1 MITIQ
6 YKASVLLLCDLS
18 QSQLRSPPVSSLG
31 VVPDLVT
38 SFHPNPLRNRTVLLL
53 FLGQESL
60 DSESLV
66 RRHDEKPESD
76 AQCVMVMAE
85 ARKTT
90 NYFYGRL
97 EFGTA
102 FLRLLFLA
110 RFTMGRYSKNVIC
123 VVRD

>member
-6 YKASVLLLCDLS
+6 YKASVLPSYELS

-66 RRHDEKPESD
+66 RRH
-76 AQCVMVMAE
+76 
-85 ARKTT
+85 ARS
-90 NYFYGRL
+90 RVRCSVL
-97 EFGTA
+97 S
-102 FLRLLFLA
+102 LRQSLA
-110 RFTMGRYSKNVIC
+110 I
-123 VVRD
+123 